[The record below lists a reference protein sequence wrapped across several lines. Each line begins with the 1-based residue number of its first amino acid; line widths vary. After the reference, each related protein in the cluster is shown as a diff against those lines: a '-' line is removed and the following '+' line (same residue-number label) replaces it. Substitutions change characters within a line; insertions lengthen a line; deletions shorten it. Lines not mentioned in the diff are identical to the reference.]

1 MKILTKAFHEPQG
14 LLYHGGAVI
23 YGVGG
28 YVLGLYGLF
37 SDNLWLNAGATA
49 LLAHAMTISA

>member
-14 LLYHGGAVI
+14 LLYHGGAII

-28 YVLGLYGLF
+28 YVLPNKVLRLRAIG
-37 SDNLWLNAGATA
+37 
-49 LLAHAMTISA
+49 